1 MKHIAGWFRRNNT
14 IMAQAKDLSRQL
26 QEAWAE
32 NALLTFANETL
43 IANAENMVDQLHR
56 VARERFSER
65 AHRLTIEQQYSNLQD
80 EYLRLQQITV
90 ASVEDCHV
98 EREKR
103 LEAEDRL
110 LDYHLD
116 GPTEEE
122 LGDWKAAYYNI
133 CDQLNRVTRERFQ
146 ERKLRLAA
154 EKLRDVYLEQLENEE
169 E

>member
-1 MKHIAGWFRRNNT
+1 MNKLFYYFASKKLL
-14 IMAQAKDLSRQL
+14 MAQAKDLGRQL

-90 ASVEDCHV
+90 ASVEDCH
-98 EREKR
+98 
-103 LEAEDRL
+103 A
-110 LDYHLD
+110 
-116 GPTEEE
+116 
-122 LGDWKAAYYNI
+122 
-133 CDQLNRVTRERFQ
+133 
-146 ERKLRLAA
+146 ERKLRMEA